1 MSPQTSLIKENGIW
15 ILKSGN
21 GQSFTIDFDNNKIDY
36 QRKNI
41 SKKNI
46 LAKAIGLKSTPT
58 RVLDLTA
65 GLGIDAIHLSML
77 GCEVVSLERNP
88 DLFVLLD
95 QAWKNSVRP
104 EVKKIKF
111 LQADA
116 RAFLTSHG
124 STLQENFDVIYYDP
138 MYPEK
143 KKSALP
149 RKEMK
154 MFRELVGSDND
165 IDEVIELV
173 LQMGFKRFVIKRP
186 NNAEILNLKQKPI
199 VFSGTTVQ
207 YQVFLSPPVSK

>member
-46 LAKAIGLKSTPT
+46 LAKAIGLKSTPL

-65 GLGIDAIHLSML
+65 GLGIDAIHLSLL
-77 GCEVVSLERNP
+77 GCDVVSLERNP
-88 DLFVLLD
+88 DLFVLLN
-95 QAWKNSVRP
+95 QAWKKSERH
-104 EVKKIKF
+104 EVKKIQF
-111 LQADA
+111 IQADA
-116 RAFLTSHG
+116 KEFLISRG
-124 STLQENFDVIYYDP
+124 SSLHKNFDVVYYDP
-138 MYPEK
+138 MYPDK

-154 MFRELVGSDND
+154 MFRELVGSDSD
-165 IDEVIELV
+165 IDEVIESV

-186 NNAEILNLKQKPI
+186 KNAEILNLIRKPI

-207 YQVFLSPPVSK
+207 YQVFLK